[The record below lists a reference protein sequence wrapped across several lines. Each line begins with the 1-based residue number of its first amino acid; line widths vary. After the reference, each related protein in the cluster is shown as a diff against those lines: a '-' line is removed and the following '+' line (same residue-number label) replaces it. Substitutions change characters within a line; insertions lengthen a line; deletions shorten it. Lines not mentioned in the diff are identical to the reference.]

1 MEQKKP
7 HYDLSVVQAD
17 VVRLAGAAFTKSA
30 LLGGLGLGLAVPQ
43 MLRIIAG
50 LRKTDF
56 YKSMTCYQDHRQWQD
71 VYHPRLPSGLEL
83 YVKVTY
89 RLGQC
94 SPVIS
99 FKEK

>member
-1 MEQKKP
+1 M
-7 HYDLSVVQAD
+7 VA
-17 VVRLAGAAFTKSA
+17 RLAAAAFTKSA
-30 LLGGLGLGLAVPQ
+30 LSGGLDLGLSVPQ
-43 MLRIIAG
+43 MLRVIAG
-50 LRKTDF
+50 LQRSDF
-56 YKSMTCYQDHRQWQD
+56 YKSMTCYQNHRQWQD

-89 RLGQC
+89 REGQC